1 MCGVTWA
8 DRRVRNA
15 WLGASAS
22 ASCEGRRVR
31 IVCSWAQCVRLR
43 GAGNSR
49 LCRLA
54 LSCFVSVSLSWGI
67 VFMIWYATASAATA
81 SGSTWE
87 RRQTTRGP
95 V

>member
-31 IVCSWAQCVRLR
+31 IVCSSAQCVRLR
-43 GAGNSR
+43 GAGQAVQ
-49 LCRLA
+49 A
-54 LSCFVSVSLSWGI
+54 LSCFVSVSLGI
-67 VFMIWYATASAATA
+67 VFTIWYATASAATA